1 MIEGIMWLLILLMI
15 YFIPSIVGF
24 SNKKENA
31 GAILA
36 LNFLLGWT
44 FIGWVVALIW
54 AMCKERG
61 KK

>member
-1 MIEGIMWLLILLMI
+1 MIDEIMWIIVLLVI

-36 LNFLLGWT
+36 LNFFLGWT
-44 FIGWVVALIW
+44 GLFWVVALVW
-54 AMCKERG
+54 AMCKEREI
-61 KK
+61 